1 MYQSGANMR
10 ICRGENKDAVEIC
23 MLKTMEPEDEVI
35 GLTTGQDIDW
45 LQATLMKSDW
55 LQDALSDL
63 DSTCDSVTF
72 HVSPND
78 QFFRLSA
85 NGESGEWNVCIVYQ
99 LKAHS

>member
-1 MYQSGANMR
+1 
-10 ICRGENKDAVEIC
+10 

-35 GLTTGQDIDW
+35 GLTTGQDVDW

-63 DSTCDSVTF
+63 DSTCESVTF

-85 NGESGEWNVCIVYQ
+85 NGETGEWNVCYFLNIK
-99 LKAHS
+99 LI

>member
-1 MYQSGANMR
+1 VSSYSLSLISGF
-10 ICRGENKDAVEIC
+10 RGENKEAVEIC

-35 GLTTGQDIDW
+35 GLTTGQDVDW

-63 DSTCDSVTF
+63 DSTCESVTF

-85 NGESGEWNVCIVYQ
+85 NGETGEWNVCYFLNIK
-99 LKAHS
+99 LI